1 MKEKFSQYFY
11 RMNKKDLGVFAILVI
26 LSIIV
31 EVYRSFVFNE
41 LSEIENMTANEKSKQ
56 LSYNLFEKK
65 NLSSI
70 HKKIFKIKTMEE
82 LKEYVKNSAKNCNV
96 IVKNIKYTN
105 EKLISIKMN
114 ISSSN
119 DVNIMN
125 FLKKLHKK
133 LLISVKN
140 IFIGKFV
147 SGVTANIEIITIVE
161 KF

>member
-26 LSIIV
+26 LSIVV
-31 EVYRSFVFNE
+31 EIYRSFVFNE
-41 LSEIENMTANEKSKQ
+41 LSDIENMIASEKSKQ
-56 LSYNLFEKK
+56 ISYNLFEKK
-65 NLSSI
+65 NLSLV

-82 LKEYVKNSAKNCNV
+82 LKDYVNSSAKNCNV

-114 ISSSN
+114 ISSPN